1 VSSDHDGAPAGWAH
15 AQGSIARIVV
25 RPLGSPLPLG
35 FFAFSLGT
43 LLFSAFELGWVPQV
57 ERHSVALMLL
67 GAIFPTQ
74 ATAAVFCF
82 LTRDTSG
89 ASMLG
94 SLSASWLGLG
104 LVLLTQPQAA
114 SHHTIGVYILGLS
127 GVLAIFA
134 VLALSGRALFAL
146 ALLVATPR
154 YLLLG
159 LFELNGS
166 TGLEHASGIAG
177 LVLVAV
183 AVYTAIALMLEDAQ
197 QRTVL
202 PLLRRGIARQAVEGT
217 LDEQLE
223 RLAREPGVRSQL

>member
-1 VSSDHDGAPAGWAH
+1 MSSGEGH
-15 AQGSIARIVV
+15 ARDWVHPEASIARIVV
-25 RPLGSPLPLG
+25 RPLGNPLPLG

-43 LLFSAFELGWVPQV
+43 LAFSAFELGWIPQAEV
-57 ERHSVALMLL
+57 HSLALLLL
-67 GAIFPTQ
+67 GAVFPAQ
-74 ATAAVFCF
+74 ALAAIFCF

-94 SLSASWLGLG
+94 ILSGSWLGLG

-134 VLALSGRALFAL
+134 VLALAGRALFAL

-166 TGLEHASGIAG
+166 KGLEHASGIAG
-177 LVLVAV
+177 LVLLAV
-183 AVYTAIALMLEDAQ
+183 AVYTAVALMLEDAH

-202 PLLRRGIARQAVEGT
+202 PLLRRGLARQAVEGS
-217 LDEQLE
+217 LDEQLQ